1 MIYQVLLAAL
11 LCGSA
16 LAASRQFHDANP
28 HSAATNLNGEGQ
40 PEAVTGFQPGAM
52 APDAEQEEEEGLEC
66 KEDNPDSTAKQ
77 IAEARRDCD
86 MDKLAPPVKQR
97 GPGEAPFFNPEFRHN
112 KYQTEFGNM
121 KLLGSERQRTVINGK
136 HGGPTYAHARALD
149 GADSCTFK
157 LVSGPAEWHEVGLSV
172 FSEHRHFKLMYNP
185 VKRTITSSLLG
196 GLVTVLADPENDTL
210 PTIPKYV
217 RGSPVKITL
226 GHNLSVTFEMLGTKL
241 MFPAYKALKEP
252 TGTGVRRSR
261 LETGAPRINIVHLK
275 CTKSDCAAENHRIMK
290 RKCGKIWAC
299 CDQKGQPSE
308 LKRANITDT
317 EQKRQALCRTYSKS
331 KNHISHGIGVNE
343 FLDARDPLSRNQRK
357 KIIPSSYHVIAHKNG
372 KPIYSGESYVYQ
384 SRPIPT
390 YEQPTGVFFTT
401 YMGEPH
407 QRIQIIDGGMTRRR
421 LQGLEAAY
429 AASRRYDLE
438 RRL

>member
-1 MIYQVLLAAL
+1 MGGLLL
-11 LCGSA
+11 W
-16 LAASRQFHDANP
+16 
-28 HSAATNLNGEGQ
+28 
-40 PEAVTGFQPGAM
+40 
-52 APDAEQEEEEGLEC
+52 
-66 KEDNPDSTAKQ
+66 
-77 IAEARRDCD
+77 EAR
-86 MDKLAPPVKQR
+86 
-97 GPGEAPFFNPEFRHN
+97 GPH
-112 KYQTEFGNM
+112 
-121 KLLGSERQRTVINGK
+121 
-136 HGGPTYAHARALD
+136 HAHARALD

-157 LVSGPAEWHEVGLSV
+157 LVSGPVEWHEVGLSV

-252 TGTGVRRSR
+252 TRAGVRRSR
-261 LETGAPRINIVHLK
+261 LETGAPRVNIVHLK
-275 CTKSDCAAENHRIMK
+275 CTKSDCAAENHRIMD

-357 KIIPSSYHVIAHKNG
+357 KIIPSSYHVIAHKYG

-390 YEQPTGVFFTT
+390 FEQPTGVFFTT

-407 QRIQIIDGGMTRRR
+407 QRIQIIDGGMPRRR